1 MLAAA
6 NFKFTVNDGALY
18 GYFSSTGLQTLE
30 FRDIDVAPPLLLH
43 SAPNR
48 TWGRILHNLFE
59 IYFSGAAVSFKEI
72 PLDLVSGTPF
82 QQAVWRAAT
91 AIPYG
96 ECVSYGE
103 LAQRIGKPGAARA
116 VGSALGANPVC
127 LVVPCHRVLAAN
139 GNLGGFSAGL
149 HWKRRLLNLEG
160 ISFTE

>member
-6 NFKFTVNDGALY
+6 NFKFTVDDGALY

-30 FRDIDVAPPLLLH
+30 LRDVEVAPPMLLH

-48 TWGRILHNLFE
+48 TWGRILHHLFE
-59 IYFSGAAVSFKEI
+59 SYFSGAVVSFREI
-72 PLDLVSGTPF
+72 PLDLGSGTPF
-82 QQAVWRAAT
+82 QQAVWYAAT
-91 AIPYG
+91 AISYG
-96 ECVSYGE
+96 EYVTYGE

-116 VGSALGANPVC
+116 VGTALGANPVC

-139 GNLGGFSAGL
+139 GNLGGFSAGV
-149 HWKRRLLNLEG
+149 HWKRRLLDLEG